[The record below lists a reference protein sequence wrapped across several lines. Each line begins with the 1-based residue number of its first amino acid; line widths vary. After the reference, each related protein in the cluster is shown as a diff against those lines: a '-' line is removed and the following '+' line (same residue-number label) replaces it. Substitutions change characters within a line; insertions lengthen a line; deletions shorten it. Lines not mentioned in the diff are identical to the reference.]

1 MHKATIAAAVT
12 PSPEK
17 RPLRMGSS
25 LYDVRKEGEGWS
37 KNTSNWQTN
46 STHILQTEG
55 QGVKESQN
63 RVDIIYGSP

>member
-25 LYDVRKEGEGWS
+25 LYDVRTERGGLVKKIPQICG
-37 KNTSNWQTN
+37 QTA
-46 STHILQTEG
+46 HKILRTEG
-55 QGVKESQN
+55 QGVK
-63 RVDIIYGSP
+63 